1 MVALNRKRPQ
11 NGSNGHGAKRIK
23 SVTSSAILH
32 SYLSLPDVN
41 KRVTAKTR
49 PLDVFVW
56 GTGSM
61 CELGLGPAASTKEV
75 KRPRLNPFLTKEKLG
90 GALVVDIAPGGMHT
104 MVLDSAG
111 NVWSWGGNDGGVLGR
126 DTSGKEVLKDMDNAS
141 ESEDEDGDL
150 NEAES
155 TPGRVEGLPSGSDAK
170 IVQLA
175 ATDNLSA
182 ALYSNGDVYAWGSFR
197 CNEGILGFLR
207 DEIKIQRTP
216 VKIKEL
222 RNIVQL
228 APGKDHLLAL
238 DLKGL
243 VYAWGNGQQYQLGR
257 KILERHRYKT
267 LEPHAMALTNI
278 RYIASGDFHCFAID
292 HNDQVYTWGLNQFG
306 QCGFTNDNGEL
317 EDGSLV
323 SSPTVISK
331 LSNMGIK
338 EMAAG
343 EHHSMALTEGGEV
356 YTWGRYDMKEVGIPK
371 NRLPESTYKDA
382 HGKVRAVPVP
392 TKLHVGAKES
402 TVVKFK
408 AIGCGSHHS
417 FAVTDDGMVYAW
429 GFGDTYAPGLGALDT
444 DVEVPTRIVN
454 TATKFEDIEVIG
466 GGGQFSISGG
476 VKIAD
481 EDAAEDRLEKYE
493 DIDG

>member
-11 NGSNGHGAKRIK
+11 NGTNGSSAKRLK
-23 SVTSSAILH
+23 GVTSSSILN
-32 SYLSLPDVN
+32 SYSSLPDIN
-41 KRVTAKTR
+41 TR
-49 PLDVFVW
+49 LPGRTQPLDIFVW

-75 KRPRLNPFLTKEKLG
+75 KRPRLNPYLTKEKLG
-90 GALVVDIAPGGMHT
+90 NESIVDFAAGGMHT
-104 MVLDSAG
+104 LVLDSAG

-126 DTSGKEVLKDMDNAS
+126 DTSGAEVLKDLDNAS
-141 ESEDEDGDL
+141 DSDDEDGDL
-150 NEAES
+150 NVAES
-155 TPGRVEGLPSGSDAK
+155 TPGKVEGLPPIADAK

-182 ALYSNGDVYAWGSFR
+182 LLYSNGDVYAWGSFR

-207 DEIKIQRTP
+207 DEIKIQRSP
-216 VKIKEL
+216 MKITGLK
-222 RNIVQL
+222 NIVQL

-238 DLKGL
+238 DSKGI

-278 RYIASGDFHCFAID
+278 KYIASGDFHCFAID
-292 HNDQVYTWGLNQFG
+292 HDDRVYTWGLNQFG
-306 QCGFTNDNGEL
+306 QCGFTNENGEL

-323 SSPTVISK
+323 SKPTVIEK
-331 LSNMGIK
+331 LSNLNIQ
-338 EMAAG
+338 EIAAG
-343 EHHSMALTEGGEV
+343 EHHSMALTASGDV
-356 YTWGRYDMKEVGIPK
+356 YTWGRYDMKEVGIPQDK
-371 NRLPESTYKDA
+371 LPESTFKDA

-392 TKLHVGAKES
+392 TKLQVGAKGENG
-402 TVVKFK
+402 VKFK
-408 AIGCGSHHS
+408 TVGCGSHHS
-417 FAVTDDGMVYAW
+417 FSVTDDGMVYAW
-429 GFGDTYAPGLGALDT
+429 GFADTYALGLGPVES

-454 TATKFEDIEVIG
+454 TATKHEDIQLIA

-476 VKIAD
+476 IKIDD
-481 EDAAEDRLEKYE
+481 EDKAEDRLEKYE
-493 DIDG
+493 ELEG